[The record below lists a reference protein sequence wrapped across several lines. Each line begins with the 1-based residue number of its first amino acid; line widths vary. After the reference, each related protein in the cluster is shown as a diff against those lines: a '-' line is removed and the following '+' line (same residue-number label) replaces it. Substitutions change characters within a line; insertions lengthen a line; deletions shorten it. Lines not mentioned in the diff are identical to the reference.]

1 MHHVPAAC
9 RSERLLAAVVV
20 ESDCACRGVKPRI
33 CGGRLSNARRKP
45 ELSGILHTGDAVY
58 RSGALPYPGRGDAD
72 IMIKIENLTKS
83 YRTPQGRHYVFKNLN
98 LELPSGKSVA
108 LIGRNG
114 AGKSTLLRMIG
125 GIDRPDSGR
134 IVTDKTI
141 SWPVGLSG
149 GFQGSLTGREN
160 VKFVARL
167 YAKKEELKE
176 KIEFVEDFAELGK
189 YFDMPIK
196 TYSSGMK
203 SRLGFGLSMA
213 FKFDY
218 YLVDEVTAVG
228 DARFKQKCAKLF
240 NSKRDSSSFL
250 MVSHNLTSLL
260 EFCDVA
266 IYLDKDRKITLYND
280 VNECVKKYKE
290 DDNLN

>member
-1 MHHVPAAC
+1 
-9 RSERLLAAVVV
+9 
-20 ESDCACRGVKPRI
+20 
-33 CGGRLSNARRKP
+33 
-45 ELSGILHTGDAVY
+45 
-58 RSGALPYPGRGDAD
+58 
-72 IMIKIENLTKS
+72 MIEIKNLTKS
-83 YRTPQGRHYVFKNLN
+83 YRTPAGRHYVFKDLN
-98 LELPSGKSVA
+98 ITLPEGKSVA

-125 GIDRPDSGR
+125 GIDRPDSGN
-134 IVTDKTI
+134 ITTNKTI

-160 VKFVARL
+160 VKFVSRL
-167 YAKKEELKE
+167 YSKKEELKD
-176 KIEFVEDFAELGK
+176 KIDFVEKFADLGK

-228 DARFKQKCAKLF
+228 DANFKKKCSEIFKA
-240 NSKRDSSSFL
+240 RHEESSFL
-250 MVSHNLTSLL
+250 MVSHSLNSL
-260 EFCDVA
+260 KEFCDAA
-266 IYLDKDRKITLYND
+266 IYIGKNNNVEFFNSVEDAIEVYNK
-280 VNECVKKYKE
+280 NI
-290 DDNLN
+290 

>member
-1 MHHVPAAC
+1 
-9 RSERLLAAVVV
+9 
-20 ESDCACRGVKPRI
+20 
-33 CGGRLSNARRKP
+33 
-45 ELSGILHTGDAVY
+45 
-58 RSGALPYPGRGDAD
+58 
-72 IMIKIENLTKS
+72 MIRIENLSKS
-83 YRTPQGRHYVFKNLN
+83 YPTPQGRHYVFKDLN
-98 LELPSGKSVA
+98 IELPSGKSVA
-108 LIGRNG
+108 IIGRNG

-134 IVTDKTI
+134 IITDSTI
-141 SWPVGLSG
+141 SWPVGLAG

-167 YAKKEELKE
+167 YATRDELKE
-176 KIEFVEDFAELGK
+176 KVAFVEEFAELGK

-228 DARFKQKCAKLF
+228 DARFKQKCAGLF
-240 NSKRDSSSFL
+240 KERHKEACFL
-250 MVSHNLTSLL
+250 MVSHSLNSL
-260 EFCDVA
+260 KEFCDIALFVGRDNRISYYQNVDDA
-266 IYLDKDRKITLYND
+266 IKAYR
-280 VNECVKKYKE
+280 E
-290 DDNLN
+290 DEGLTVSD

>member
-1 MHHVPAAC
+1 
-9 RSERLLAAVVV
+9 
-20 ESDCACRGVKPRI
+20 
-33 CGGRLSNARRKP
+33 
-45 ELSGILHTGDAVY
+45 
-58 RSGALPYPGRGDAD
+58 
-72 IMIKIENLTKS
+72 MIKIENLTKS
-83 YRTPQGRHYVFKNLN
+83 YRTPAGRHYVFKDLN
-98 LELPSGKSVA
+98 IELPSGKSVA
-108 LIGRNG
+108 LVGRNG

-125 GIDRPDSGR
+125 GIDRPDSGN
-134 IVTDKTI
+134 IITDKTI

-167 YAKKEELKE
+167 YAKKDELKE
-176 KIEFVEDFAELGK
+176 KVAFVEEFAELGK

-228 DARFKQKCAKLF
+228 DARFKQKCADLF
-240 NSKRDSSSFL
+240 KERHAEASFL
-250 MVSHNLTSLL
+250 MVSHNLNSL
-260 EFCDVA
+260 EKFCDIA
-266 IYLDKDRKITLYND
+266 IYIGRDNNAKAYTKVCDAI
-280 VNECVKKYKE
+280 KKYKQDE
-290 DDNLN
+290 NL

>member
-1 MHHVPAAC
+1 
-9 RSERLLAAVVV
+9 
-20 ESDCACRGVKPRI
+20 
-33 CGGRLSNARRKP
+33 
-45 ELSGILHTGDAVY
+45 
-58 RSGALPYPGRGDAD
+58 
-72 IMIKIENLTKS
+72 MIKIKNLTKS
-83 YRTPQGRHYVFKNLN
+83 YRTPKGRHYVFKNLN
-98 LELPSGKSVA
+98 IELPENKSIA

-125 GIDRPDSGR
+125 GIDRPDKGE
-134 IVTDKTI
+134 IITNKTI

-167 YAKKEELKE
+167 YAKKNDLND
-176 KIEFVEDFAELGK
+176 KIKFVEDFAELGK

-196 TYSSGMK
+196 TYSSGMR

-228 DARFKQKCAKLF
+228 DARFKNKCAELF
-240 NSKRDSSSFL
+240 NEKKLESNFL
-250 MVSHNLTSLL
+250 MVSHSLASL
-260 EFCDVA
+260 GQYCSAA
-266 IYLDKDRKITLYND
+266 ILIKKDNIVEYFD
-280 VNECVKKYKE
+280 DIDEAISEYKE
-290 DDNLN
+290 NESL

>member
-1 MHHVPAAC
+1 
-9 RSERLLAAVVV
+9 
-20 ESDCACRGVKPRI
+20 
-33 CGGRLSNARRKP
+33 
-45 ELSGILHTGDAVY
+45 
-58 RSGALPYPGRGDAD
+58 
-72 IMIKIENLTKS
+72 MIRIENLSKS
-83 YRTPQGRHYVFKNLN
+83 YRTPQGRHYVFKDLN
-98 LELPSGKSVA
+98 IELPTGKSVA

-134 IVTDKTI
+134 IITNSTI
-141 SWPVGLSG
+141 SWPVGLAG

-167 YAKKEELKE
+167 YAEKDELKE
-176 KIEFVEDFAELGK
+176 KVAFVEEFAELGK

-196 TYSSGMK
+196 TYSSGMR

-228 DARFKQKCAKLF
+228 DARFKKKCADLF
-240 NSKRDSSSFL
+240 KERHRDSSFL
-250 MVSHNLTSLL
+250 MVSHSLSSL
-260 EFCDVA
+260 KEFCDVA
-266 IYLDKDRKITLYND
+266 LFVARDNRVSFLDDIEEAINLYQ
-280 VNECVKKYKE
+280 
-290 DDNLN
+290 DDEKLII

>member
-1 MHHVPAAC
+1 
-9 RSERLLAAVVV
+9 
-20 ESDCACRGVKPRI
+20 
-33 CGGRLSNARRKP
+33 
-45 ELSGILHTGDAVY
+45 
-58 RSGALPYPGRGDAD
+58 
-72 IMIKIENLTKS
+72 MIRIENLSKS
-83 YRTPQGRHYVFKNLN
+83 FKTTNGRHYVFKNLN
-98 LELPSGKSVA
+98 IYIPPHKSVA

-125 GIDRPDSGR
+125 GIDRPDEGT
-134 IVTDKTI
+134 IQTDRTI

-149 GFQGSLTGREN
+149 GFQGSLTGRDN

-167 YAKKEELKE
+167 YATSDQIKE
-176 KIEFVEDFAELGK
+176 KVAFVESFAELGK

-228 DARFKQKCAKLF
+228 DAKFKRKCANLF
-240 NSKRDSSSFL
+240 KEKHDTSNFI
-250 MVSHNLTSLL
+250 MVSHSLNSL
-260 EFCDVA
+260 KTFCDVA
-266 IYLDKDRKITLYND
+266 IFIGRNNQVTYYDTVSEAVEMYLQ
-280 VNECVKKYKE
+280 EE
-290 DDNLN
+290 DLK